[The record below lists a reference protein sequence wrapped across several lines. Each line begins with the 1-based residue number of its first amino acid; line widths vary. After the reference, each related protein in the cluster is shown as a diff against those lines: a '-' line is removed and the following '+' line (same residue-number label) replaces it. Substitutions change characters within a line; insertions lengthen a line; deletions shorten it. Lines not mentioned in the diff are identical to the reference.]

1 VGLNVLLVF
10 VPIAL
15 ALDWAGAN
23 PIFVFV
29 ASALG
34 IVPLAGIMGRATES
48 LAAYVGETVGGLL
61 NASLGNAP
69 ELIIAIFAL
78 REGLH
83 DVVKASITGS
93 ILGNILLTLGLA
105 MTAGG
110 IRHSRQRFNRTAASM
125 SAALLMIA
133 AIALIVPALFHLT
146 SIRQERELSFEIA
159 VVLFII
165 YLLSL
170 LFTLKTNRNLFA
182 SDDKPG
188 KAGIPADAKG
198 ESEEEPVWSKSTSV
212 GILALVTVAI
222 AVMSETLVGSIEPAA
237 DRLGLTPVFAGVIL
251 LAMVGNAAEM
261 ANAVRFA
268 LQDKMDLTFGIA
280 VGASIQVA
288 LFVAPVLVFVSY
300 AMGKPLDLLFTSFEV
315 TAVVIA
321 VLIVGRVTADGES
334 HWMEGTMLIGVYL
347 ILAYAFYFLP
357 V

>member
-1 VGLNVLLVF
+1 MGLNVLLAF
-10 VPIAL
+10 IPIAL
-15 ALDWAGAN
+15 ALDWAGAH
-23 PIFVFV
+23 PLLVFA

-34 IVPLAGIMGRATES
+34 IVPLAGLMGRATES
-48 LAAYVGETVGGLL
+48 LAAYVGETLGGLM

-78 REGLH
+78 KEGLH

-93 ILGNILLTLGLA
+93 ILGNILLTLGLS

-110 IRHSRQRFNRTAASM
+110 LRHSRQTFNRTAASM
-125 SAALLMIA
+125 SAGLLLLA

-159 VVLFII
+159 IVLFAI

-170 LFTLKTNRNLFA
+170 VFTLKTNRSLFTEPA
-182 SDDKPG
+182 
-188 KAGIPADAKG
+188 AGPDSEPDEPPA
-198 ESEEEPVWSKSTSV
+198 WSQLVSI

-237 DRLGLTPVFAGVIL
+237 QSLGLTPIFAGVIL
-251 LAMVGNAAEM
+251 LALVGNAAEM

-268 LQDKMDLTFGIA
+268 LKDKMDLTFGVA

-300 AMGKPLDLLFTSFEV
+300 ALGKPLDLLFTPFEV
-315 TAVVIA
+315 AAVGIA
-321 VLIVGRVTADGES
+321 VLIVGGVTADGES
-334 HWMEGTMLIGVYL
+334 HWMEGVMLLGVYM

>member
-1 VGLNVLLVF
+1 MGLNILLIF

-15 ALDWAGAN
+15 ALDWTGAN
-23 PIFVFV
+23 PILVFA

-78 REGLH
+78 KEGLH

-105 MTAGG
+105 MTVGG
-110 IRHSRQRFNRTAASM
+110 IRHSRQRFNRTAAGM

-133 AIALIVPALFHLT
+133 SIALVVPALFHLT

-159 VVLFII
+159 VVLFVI

-170 LFTLKTNRNLFA
+170 LFTLKTNRSLFA
-182 SDDKPG
+182 APEGAPDE
-188 KAGIPADAKG
+188 AAIRTEAV
-198 ESEEEPVWSKSTSV
+198 EEEDPAWSKSTSFV
-212 GILALVTVAI
+212 VLAGVTVAI

-237 DRLGLTPVFAGVIL
+237 SQLGLTPVFAGVIL

-261 ANAVRFA
+261 SNAIRFA
-268 LQDKMDLTFGIA
+268 LKDKMDLTFGIA

-300 AMGKPLDLLFTSFEV
+300 ALGKPLDLLFTSFEV

-321 VLIVGRVTADGES
+321 VLIVGRVTSDGES

>member
-1 VGLNVLLVF
+1 MGLNILLIF

-15 ALDWAGAN
+15 ALDWVGAN
-23 PIFVFV
+23 PILVFA

-34 IVPLAGIMGRATES
+34 IVPLAGVMGRATES
-48 LAAYVGETVGGLL
+48 LASYVGETVGGLL

-78 REGLH
+78 KEGLH

-159 VVLFII
+159 VVLFVI

-170 LFTLKTNRNLFA
+170 LFTLKTNRSLFVSTEGGTSG
-182 SDDKPG
+182 SDEAEG
-188 KAGIPADAKG
+188 PA
-198 ESEEEPVWSKSTSV
+198 WSKSRSL

-222 AVMSETLVGSIEPAA
+222 AMMSETLVGSIEPAA

-261 ANAVRFA
+261 SNAVRFA
-268 LQDKMDLTFGIA
+268 LKDKMDLTFGIA

-300 AMGKPLDLLFTSFEV
+300 ALGKPLDLLFTSFEV

-321 VLIVGRVTADGES
+321 VLIVGRVTSDGES